1 MRFPSLRRTTGAALL
16 ACLTV
21 PGALLAQSLRGDL
34 TVDNS
39 FAAYLSTSVG
49 TQGTQIAAGTDWTA
63 TYSFSNVALVSGQTY
78 YLQVRGVDRGVIAG
92 FLGDFTL
99 DGAFQFANGTAFLTT
114 NTSDWFASATGFG
127 FAPQLP
133 GTEGLNGVT
142 PWGTRPNIDASAEW
156 IWTEDGCINC
166 TRYFWTSI
174 TPVAQIPEPMTQV
187 LLGAGVLGLIVIGRR
202 RRGA

>member
-1 MRFPSLRRTTGAALL
+1 MRSRIRRCTTVATLL
-16 ACLTV
+16 ACVSAPST
-21 PGALLAQSLRGDL
+21 LLAQSLRGDL

-49 TQGTQIAAGTDWTA
+49 TQGTQIASGTNWTT
-63 TYSFSNVALVSGQTY
+63 TYSFSGVSLTPGETY
-78 YLQVRGVDRGVIAG
+78 YLQVRGADVGVIAG

-99 DGAFQFANGTAFLTT
+99 DGAFQFANGTSFLTT

-127 FAPQLP
+127 LAPQTP
-133 GTEGLNGVT
+133 GVHGLNGAS

-156 IWTEDGCINC
+156 IWTEDGCIHC

-174 TPVAQIPEPMTQV
+174 TPAAQIPEPATQL
-187 LLGAGVLGLIVIGRR
+187 LLGAGVVGLVIIGRQ